1 MTEALGLSNTRSSRL
16 ARTAGRASS
25 NLGLYLAALVV
36 SLLGLVGLDRR
47 HKLVFFRDWVA
58 GAVSITVGVVFFLI
72 WDLFGI
78 ANGIFFRGETV
89 GLTGLLLAPEL
100 PIEEVLFLTLLCYT
114 TLEVFLG
121 LGRFVH
127 SRRDRK
133 AEAKK

>member
-1 MTEALGLSNTRSSRL
+1 
-16 ARTAGRASS
+16 
-25 NLGLYLAALVV
+25 LGLYLAALAV
-36 SLLGLVGLDRR
+36 SIIGLVGLDRR

-58 GAVSITVGVVFFLI
+58 GSVSIAVGVAFFLI

-100 PIEEVLFLTLLCYT
+100 PLEEVLFLTLLCYS

-127 SRRDRK
+127 GRRDRR
-133 AEAKK
+133 AEVNR

>member
-1 MTEALGLSNTRSSRL
+1 
-16 ARTAGRASS
+16 
-25 NLGLYLAALVV
+25 LGLYLAALAV
-36 SLLGLVGLDRR
+36 SLIGLVGLDRR

-58 GAVSITVGVVFFLI
+58 GSVSIAVGVAFFLI

-100 PIEEVLFLTLLCYT
+100 PLEEVLFLTLLCYS

-121 LGRFVH
+121 SGRFVH
-127 SRRDRK
+127 RRRDRK
-133 AEAKK
+133 AEAKS

>member
-1 MTEALGLSNTRSSRL
+1 
-16 ARTAGRASS
+16 
-25 NLGLYLAALVV
+25 LGLYLLALLV

-58 GAVSITVGVVFFLI
+58 GSVSIAVGVAFFLI

-78 ANGIFFRGETV
+78 ANGIFFRGDTV

-100 PIEEVLFLTLLCYT
+100 PLEEVLFLTLLCYS
-114 TLEVFLG
+114 TLEVFIG

-127 SRRDRK
+127 GRRDKK
-133 AEAKK
+133 AESQR

>member
-1 MTEALGLSNTRSSRL
+1 M
-16 ARTAGRASS
+16 
-25 NLGLYLAALVV
+25 
-36 SLLGLVGLDRR
+36 
-47 HKLVFFRDWVA
+47 A
-58 GAVSITVGVVFFLI
+58 GAVSIAVGVIFFLI

-100 PIEEVLFLTLLCYT
+100 PLEEVLFLTLLCYS

-127 SRRDRK
+127 GRRDRK
-133 AEAKK
+133 AEVNR

>member
-1 MTEALGLSNTRSSRL
+1 M
-16 ARTAGRASS
+16 
-25 NLGLYLAALVV
+25 
-36 SLLGLVGLDRR
+36 
-47 HKLVFFRDWVA
+47 
-58 GAVSITVGVVFFLI
+58 SITVGVVFFLI

-127 SRRDRK
+127 ARRDRK
-133 AEAKK
+133 VEAKK

>member
-1 MTEALGLSNTRSSRL
+1 M

-25 NLGLYLAALVV
+25 NLGLYLLALVV
-36 SLLGLVGLDRR
+36 SLLGLVGIDRR
-47 HKLVFFRDWVA
+47 HKLVFFRDWAA
-58 GAVSITVGVVFFLI
+58 GASSISVGVIFFLI

-100 PIEEVLFLTLLCYT
+100 PLEEVLFLTLLCYS

-127 SRRDRK
+127 GRRDRK
-133 AEAKK
+133 AEAKR

>member
-1 MTEALGLSNTRSSRL
+1 MTEALGLSSTRSSRL
-16 ARTAGRASS
+16 ARTAGRVSS